1 MLTRESSMGAADK
14 VAITTPERK
23 KSKVAG
29 TKGKDM
35 LKSRPHL
42 REPEFI
48 IKGGGGRPNDWKK
61 KKQKQKQK
69 LTKQGSRRMN
79 IRSTSIKRRSTTYMD
94 TQVWLIHLI
103 IIKQTVLPWWNMT
116 VTIMTV

>member
-14 VAITTPERK
+14 VATTTPERK

-61 KKQKQKQK
+61 K
-69 LTKQGSRRMN
+69 TKTKTKTNQAG
-79 IRSTSIKRRSTTYMD
+79 
-94 TQVWLIHLI
+94 L
-103 IIKQTVLPWWNMT
+103 QTNEYQEHQHKT
-116 VTIMTV
+116 